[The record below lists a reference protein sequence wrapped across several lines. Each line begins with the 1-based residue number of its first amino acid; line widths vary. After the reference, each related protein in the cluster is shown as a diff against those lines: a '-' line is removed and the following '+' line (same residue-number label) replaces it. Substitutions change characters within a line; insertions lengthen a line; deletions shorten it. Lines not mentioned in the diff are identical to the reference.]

1 MTTSQ
6 SPTPSA
12 QFGSWGSLAD
22 QLDALVC
29 GSEEL
34 QLADDAGFRDT
45 APAICCWAVP
55 GAYAAL
61 VEC

>member
-1 MTTSQ
+1 MTPIQ
-6 SPTPSA
+6 SAIPSA
-12 QFGSWGSLAD
+12 HFESWGSLAD

-34 QLADDAGFRDT
+34 QASDDAGFHDT
-45 APAICCWAVP
+45 MPAVCWAVP